1 MKITNPLR
9 SLPPDL
15 DDEGEAWPV
24 PLAQTWI
31 KSGGST
37 HTLSLFPIIYMV
49 ASQKVEGS
57 SSLETCHLIGV
68 YAYDLTLNDED
79 EA

>member
-1 MKITNPLR
+1 
-9 SLPPDL
+9 
-15 DDEGEAWPV
+15 
-24 PLAQTWI
+24 
-31 KSGGST
+31 
-37 HTLSLFPIIYMV
+37 MV

-79 EA
+79 EAYKRPIKDENEAVIFAIP